1 MSRPLADRQQRR
13 RQKRAFLVAVVA
25 LVGYALFVGD
35 HRPHHL
41 GLLYLEQRRTDERI
55 AELRRDHAELSSQR
69 DALENDLFTLET
81 LARRKGM
88 IRPGDLVYR
97 IVPVPAEA
105 DSLVPPNGL
114 RADSSAQQD
123 QPQR

>member
-1 MSRPLADRQQRR
+1 VSRPLADRRQRR
-13 RQKRAFLVAVVA
+13 RQKRAFLVAVAA
-25 LVGYALFVGD
+25 LVGYGLFVGD

-41 GLLYLEQRRTDERI
+41 GLLYLEQRRTEERI

-69 DALENDLFTLET
+69 DALENDPFTLET

-97 IVPVPAEA
+97 IVPVPAEV
-105 DSLVPPNGL
+105 DSLAPPHSL
-114 RADSSAQQD
+114 RADSSAQQNR
-123 QPQR
+123 PQR

>member
-1 MSRPLADRQQRR
+1 MSRPLADRRQRR
-13 RQKRAFLVAVVA
+13 RQKRAFLVAVAA
-25 LVGYALFVGD
+25 LVGYGLFVGD

-41 GLLYLEQRRTDERI
+41 GLLYLEQRRTEERI
-55 AELRRDHAELSSQR
+55 AELRSDHADLSSQR
-69 DALENDLFTLET
+69 DALEDDPFTIET

-105 DSLVPPNGL
+105 DSLAPPNPL
-114 RADSSAQQD
+114 PADSSAQQNR
-123 QPQR
+123 PQR

>member
-1 MSRPLADRQQRR
+1 MSRPLAGRRQRR
-13 RQKRAFLVAVVA
+13 RQKRAFLVAIAA

-41 GLLYLEQRRTDERI
+41 GLLYLEQRRTEERI

-69 DALENDLFTLET
+69 EALENDPFTLET

-97 IVPVPAEA
+97 IVPVPAETDSLAALNSLQA
-105 DSLVPPNGL
+105 DSI
-114 RADSSAQQD
+114 AQQNR
-123 QPQR
+123 P

>member
-1 MSRPLADRQQRR
+1 MSRPLADRRQRR
-13 RQKRAFLVAVVA
+13 RQKRAFLVVIAA

-41 GLLYLEQRRTDERI
+41 GLLYLEQRRTEERI
-55 AELRRDHAELSSQR
+55 AELRREHAELSSQR
-69 DALENDLFTLET
+69 DALENDPFTLET

-105 DSLVPPNGL
+105 DSLAPRNPPA
-114 RADSSAQQD
+114 ADSSAQQN
-123 QPQR
+123 RFRR

>member
-1 MSRPLADRQQRR
+1 VSRPLADRRQRG
-13 RQKRAFLVAVVA
+13 RQKRAFLVVIAA

-41 GLLYLEQRRTDERI
+41 GLLYLEQRRTEERI
-55 AELRRDHAELSSQR
+55 AELRREHAELSSQR
-69 DALENDLFTLET
+69 DALENDPFTLET

-105 DSLVPPNGL
+105 DSLAPRNPPA
-114 RADSSAQQD
+114 ADSSAQQN
-123 QPQR
+123 RLRR

>member
-13 RQKRAFLVAVVA
+13 RQKRAFLVAVAA
-25 LVGYALFVGD
+25 LVGYALFIGD

-41 GLLYLEQRRTDERI
+41 GLLYLEQRRTEEQI

-105 DSLVPPNGL
+105 DSLVPPDRL
-114 RADSSAQQD
+114 RADSSAQQN